1 MKKII
6 ATLLAAAMVFSL
18 CACGGSSSGSSAAPA
33 AAASAKSEA
42 PAAAASAAKS
52 EAPAAAASSAKSEA
66 PAAAEA
72 SSAESEAPAAEVS
85 SAESEAPAAG
95 SDFPEVSADGP
106 TFNLKFASTEN
117 EGTIRYQMLEKP
129 IMDLITEKTN
139 GRITFT
145 FFPSSSMVGSG
156 AVIKG
161 CQDGTC
167 DIGTDNINSYPGVFL
182 YSELMST
189 PGVLLGTNFDEKAA
203 SIKAYCDAYATE
215 EYKNNGIFL
224 LGTCPALDTMLMCT
238 FPVNST
244 SDYAGKTI
252 CCNATYA
259 KMFEDNGAATTW
271 TVPPEQYEAFHL
283 NVIDGTINGSG
294 VLQAFKLH
302 EVLDYAYRL
311 PFATI
316 TSTYVMSQKV
326 YDSMPEDLQA
336 ALDAI
341 QFSDELIAINKA
353 YVEAM
358 TEQVT
363 AACAE
368 NANFVFA
375 DLPADVAASM
385 QESCAA
391 GVEAKVAEL
400 KAAGLDADG
409 AKALLDSFS
418 K

>member
-6 ATLLAAAMVFSL
+6 ATLLAAAMVLSM

-33 AAASAKSEA
+33 AAASS
-42 PAAAASAAKS
+42 AKS

-66 PAAAEA
+66 PAAAASSAKSEAPAAEA
-72 SSAESEAPAAEVS
+72 SSAESDAPAA
-85 SAESEAPAAG
+85 A
-95 SDFPEVSADGP
+95 DIPEVSADGP

-117 EGTIRYQMLEKP
+117 EGTLRYQMLEKP
-129 IMDLITEKTN
+129 IMELITERTN

-145 FFPSSSMVGSG
+145 FFPSSSLVGSG

-189 PGVLLGTNFDEKAA
+189 PGVMLGTNFDEKAA
-203 SIKAYCDAYATE
+203 NIKAYCDAYATQ
-215 EYKNNGIFL
+215 EYKDNGIYL
-224 LGTCPALDTMLMCT
+224 LGTCPALDTVLMCT

-294 VLQAFKLH
+294 VLQAFKLY
-302 EVLDYAYRL
+302 EVLDHAYSM

-358 TEQVT
+358 NEQV
-363 AACAE
+363 AEACKE
-368 NANFVFA
+368 NANFAFA
-375 DLPADVAASM
+375 EFPADVAASM